1 MLIEGLL
8 GTVTGIIGNAVGA
21 WFKFKDRKLEL
32 EGMKLTHE
40 HEVNM
45 VRIQTQAMIAEAKAN
60 IKVTQAQV
68 EGAIEIEDSRAFME
82 AQKQG
87 NKSLFS
93 YQWIDGLM
101 QIQGW
106 WRIITFPV
114 ASLIAFLF
122 GFIDFL
128 RGLIRPALTI
138 YLCGVTTWVTF
149 MAWEIMQ
156 RSEITLSAI
165 QAVDIFNDTISIVTY
180 LTVTAVT
187 FWFGDRQMSK
197 NIMKL
202 KGVDT
207 NKMKDEININ
217 I

>member
-60 IKVTQAQV
+60 IKITQAQV

-82 AQKQG
+82 AQKLG

-138 YLCGVTTWVTF
+138 YLCGVTTWVTY

-207 NKMKDEININ
+207 NKMNDEINI
-217 I
+217 